1 MRYTRRTA
9 TPPKENTCVVRTTAR
24 KNAKKAPV
32 RVRKAS
38 RRIWRNASRSRTR
51 PHHRISRRTT
61 TRREIIRRAW
71 ETTAAR
77 AVIEGG
83 EDGADDDA
91 AATGALT
98 GTVAGGIYRLRSMLR
113 RRVSVIRVAMIGE
126 QATADRLRLLLRAA
140 KMTFCCRANRS
151 RSTAGARRNRPSS
164 R

>member
-1 MRYTRRTA
+1 MRDTRRTA
-9 TPPKENTCVVRTTAR
+9 TPPKENTSVVRTTAR
-24 KNAKKAPV
+24 KNAKKVPV

-38 RRIWRNASRSRTR
+38 RRIWRNASRSRTH

-77 AVIEGG
+77 AAIEGG
-83 EDGADDDA
+83 EDGADAGDDDA

-98 GTVAGGIYRLRSMLR
+98 GTV
-113 RRVSVIRVAMIGE
+113 
-126 QATADRLRLLLRAA
+126 ATADRLRLLLRAA

-151 RSTAGARRNRPSS
+151 RSTAGASRNRPSS